1 MPGMQMSDYLRKYLA
16 DEDESIR
23 AICNDPDCDGKMIMW
38 MHNKTR
44 ITEQDLAR
52 EYTEDE
58 VRELCLRT
66 KIKVKMT
73 LYNCLWDAKKRFD
86 AKKRLENK
94 PEKFINGMYLKAVR
108 KKMVEPYPEGYIANH
123 RDVIRAQTKKLN
135 NHRLDRW
142 HGKKSN
148 MESAPDWESSENLD
162 SQGMQES
169 EDTFGS
175 TYDSDD
181 KEEESP
187 QKAPANPN
195 PVAEPS
201 VATAPAD
208 QEESLAEAL
217 EMSSESGLCGIG
229 DQEDQQQQQQQ
240 SQPASH
246 PQNVDFPA
254 TQMDESWVRFGA
266 QINSESMSIGES
278 INSEDYPSTQN
289 SEMDYLTFNTQVTAS
304 TQESAK

>member
-1 MPGMQMSDYLRKYLA
+1 MPGMEMSDYLRKFLA

-23 AICNDPDCDGKMIMW
+23 EICKDPECDGKMIMW

-52 EYTEDE
+52 EYTADE

-66 KIKVKMT
+66 KIRVNMT

-86 AKKRLENK
+86 AKNRLENK
-94 PEKFINGMYLKAVR
+94 SEKFINGMYLKAVR
-108 KKMVEPYPEGYIANH
+108 KKMVGPYPKDYIANH
-123 RDVIRAQTKKLN
+123 RDVVRAQTKKLN

-148 MESAPDWESSENLD
+148 MESAPDWESPENLD
-162 SQGMQES
+162 SPVIQGS

-175 TYDSDD
+175 TFDSDD

-187 QKAPANPN
+187 QKAPAMPN
-195 PVAEPS
+195 AVAEPS
-201 VATAPAD
+201 VAAAPAD
-208 QEESLAEAL
+208 QDESLEEAL
-217 EMSSESGLCGIG
+217 ELSSVSGIG
-229 DQEDQQQQQQQ
+229 DQEGEKDQQQP
-240 SQPASH
+240 QPASH
-246 PQNVDFPA
+246 LQDVNCPA
-254 TQMDESWVRFGA
+254 TQMDESWVRFGV

-278 INSEDYPSTQN
+278 IDSEDYPSTQN
-289 SEMDYLTFNTQVTAS
+289 SEPDYQTFNTQVTAS